1 MAIKAVAFDYG
12 KVISLPPVPDTPEK
26 LAALTGL
33 AVELIQDFDR
43 KNRGN
48 LLDRGTCDT
57 RQYYYRL
64 FSFAGAAPVEEN
76 MDAIVRTDVD
86 AWKRL
91 NSDTIE
97 LIRTIKRLGYKT
109 AVLSNMPSEFLGWIR
124 ANVPVL
130 REMDAGIFSCDLNVI
145 KPEEA
150 IYRHLVDALGCE
162 YNEVVFFD
170 DIEENVSKAVD
181 LGIHGFVFQGPEA
194 ARGELRALDPGFASL

>member
-1 MAIKAVAFDYG
+1 VAFDYG
-12 KVISLPPVPDTPEK
+12 KVISLPPVPDTREK

-64 FSFAGAAPVEEN
+64 FSFAGVAPVEEN

-86 AWKRL
+86 AWKGL

-97 LIRTIKRLGYKT
+97 LMRSVKRLGYKI
-109 AVLSNMPSEFLGWIR
+109 AILSNMPSEFLGWIR
-124 ANVPVL
+124 ANVPVFPEL
-130 REMDAGIFSCDLNVI
+130 DAGIFSCDLNVI

-150 IYRHLVDALGCE
+150 IYRYLTGALGCE

-170 DIEENVSKAVD
+170 DIEENISKAAA

-194 ARGELRALDPGFASL
+194 ARRELRALDPGFASL